1 MRSRPYNRPMPD
13 RGVILFAHGAR
24 DPRWSEPFERL
35 AGRLAQLAPD
45 VAISLAFLEFM
56 TPNLADAA
64 RALVEDGCRTVTIV
78 PVFLGV
84 GGHVRRDVPA
94 LVERIAAEHPRVDV
108 RVAGSVGDDD
118 VVLDAIAGV
127 CLSAARA

>member
-1 MRSRPYNRPMPD
+1 MNERGIQ
-13 RGVILFAHGAR
+13 RGVILFGHGAR

-35 AGRLAQLAPD
+35 AGRLAQCAPD
-45 VAISLAFLEFM
+45 VTVSLAFLEFM
-56 TPNLADAA
+56 TPNLADAT
-64 RALVEDGCRTVTIV
+64 RTLVERGCRVVTIV

-94 LVERIAAEHPRVDV
+94 LVGRIAAEHPHIDV

-118 VVLDAIAGV
+118 RVLDAIAGV
-127 CLSAARA
+127 CVGAALA